1 MRRMKMSTYE
11 MDLMITEKYYQNDQ
25 TKMGLSLVYDQQG
38 MDQLRNFKQQQKQL
52 MNYLHILFGG
62 DTKSHEFQ
70 SMSKNLIKKL
80 TRQKTDDSMARD
92 RAR

>member
-52 MNYLHILFGG
+52 MNYLNILFGG
-62 DTKSHEFQ
+62 DTKSREFQ
-70 SMSKNLIKKL
+70 NMSKNLIKKL